1 MYNYQQQQQQQ
12 QVRRGS
18 RGRKALIWVGVV
30 LVLLVGLDFGGRA
43 FAESEAAT
51 QLQKQGFPTKP
62 SVSIGGFP
70 FLTQVISKH
79 FDQITISASNIPAGP
94 ITITSMHVVA
104 KDVRISSYTSFSG
117 GTTGPLNGSIFI
129 SLGSLGS
136 ALSAAGP
143 LASFVTGGNG
153 LKVVT
158 VGNNE
163 VKGSLQLA
171 GGLVSWSAV
180 WMVRTVG
187 PNEIDLHL
195 VSSSGLPAALQSGAQ
210 DVRLPLSSLPAGLT
224 LSGGLTSSG
233 DGITATVSANSLKF
247 GS

>member
-1 MYNYQQQQQQQ
+1 LYNYQAQQQQRQ
-12 QVRRGS
+12 RGS
-18 RGRKALIWVGVV
+18 RGRKAFVWVVVV
-30 LVLLVGLDFGGRA
+30 LVLLVGLDFGAKA
-43 FAESEAAT
+43 FAQSEAAT

-70 FLTQVISKH
+70 FLTQVVTKH

-94 ITITSMHVVA
+94 ITITSMKVVA
-104 KDVRISSYTSFSG
+104 KDIRINSLTSFSG

-129 SLGSLGS
+129 SLGSLTS

-143 LASFVTGGNG
+143 LASLVTGGNG

-163 VKGSLQLA
+163 VKGSLQLV
-171 GGLVSWSAV
+171 GGLISWSAV

-195 VSSSGLPAALQSGAQ
+195 ISSSGLPSALKSGAK
-210 DVRLPLSSLPAGLT
+210 DVKLPLSSLPAGLT
-224 LSGGLTSSG
+224 LTGGLTSSG
-233 DGITATVSANSLKF
+233 TGITAMVSANSLTF
-247 GS
+247 GG